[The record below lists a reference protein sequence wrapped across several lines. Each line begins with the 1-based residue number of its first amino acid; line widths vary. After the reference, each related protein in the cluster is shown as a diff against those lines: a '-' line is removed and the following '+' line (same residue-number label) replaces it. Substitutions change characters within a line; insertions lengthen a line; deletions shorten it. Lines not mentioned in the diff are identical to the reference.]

1 MFKRLCSLA
10 LFLLLLFLCGCGE
23 EIPAETTAA
32 PTFPAGAVQIGNSTY
47 FCITTQSEQSTQPS
61 EDGQTVTATAFVH
74 QIFDPDGEPLVTLTT
89 VAAGVLSNDGTCQM
103 SKISGTLSE
112 EQSQG
117 ITYSTHLSSDTGT
130 IILYR
135 SNISACHFQY
145 RIHEDGTIEF
155 L

>member
-1 MFKRLCSLA
+1 MFKRFCSLA

-32 PTFPAGAVQIGNSTY
+32 PTFPAGAVQIGNSAY
-47 FCITTQSEQSTQPS
+47 FCITTQSE
-61 EDGQTVTATAFVH
+61 QTVTATAFVH

-117 ITYSTHLSSDTGT
+117 ITYSTHLSGDTGT